1 MSEDQKDKYPTEGES
16 RPTFEGTK
24 LDDADLH
31 KVHSQLMREKEEPTE
46 NFSPMPL
53 LLVAIFMVLS
63 FWAGIYLV
71 RYSGNFGLFHYDET
85 LAAGPAENT
94 GPREVDMMALGK
106 KVYARNCVACH
117 QGTGLG
123 LPSVY
128 PPLVDSDWVKDNPE
142 RLIKVVLAGMAG
154 PVIVNGNEYN
164 NAMTAFGTL
173 KDQHI
178 AAVLTYIRTEPTWN
192 NNSFPVSEELVA
204 QVREAYGARAEPW
217 SQAELDA
224 IHGPVTGIWEP
235 PAAPEAPAP
244 VEGEVPEA
252 AEEVV
257 EEADAG
263 TA

>member
-1 MSEDQKDKYPTEGES
+1 MSEDQKDKYPPEGES

-24 LDDADLH
+24 LDDMDLH

-46 NFSPMPL
+46 DFSPMPL

-71 RYSGNFGLFHYDET
+71 RYSGDFGLFHFDET
-85 LAAGPAENT
+85 VTAGPAENA

-117 QGTGLG
+117 QATGLG
-123 LPSVY
+123 TPSVY
-128 PPLVDSDWVKDNPE
+128 PPLVESDWVRDNPE
-142 RLIKVVLAGMAG
+142 RLIKIVLSGMSG
-154 PVIVNGNEYN
+154 PVIVNGQEYN
-164 NAMTAFGTL
+164 NAMTPFKSL

-178 AAVLTYIRTEPTWN
+178 AAVLTYIRTNPDWS
-192 NNSFPVSEELVA
+192 NNSYPVSEDLVA
-204 QVREAYGARAEPW
+204 EVREAYGSRSEAW

-224 IHGPVTGIWEP
+224 IHGPVDGLWEP
-235 PAAPEAPAP
+235 PAAPA
-244 VEGEVPEA
+244 VEVPETV
-252 AEEVV
+252 EEVV
-257 EEADAG
+257 EEVTDG